1 MIRGTT
7 PTHIFQTGADL
18 SEAAVVYVTYAQ
30 NGKTVIEKSLEDG
43 LTVEGSKIT
52 MKMTQADT
60 LSLSPNY
67 QVYIQIRARFEDG
80 SAYATKKIKRDVED
94 ILKDGEI

>member
-7 PTHIFQTGADL
+7 PTHKFNCGVDL

-30 NGKTVIEKSLEDG
+30 NRATVIEKSLEDG
-43 LTVEGSKIT
+43 LTVDGSTIT
-52 MKMTQADT
+52 LKMSQTDT
-60 LSLSPNY
+60 LKLSPSY
-67 QVYIQIRARFEDG
+67 SVYIQIRARFEDG
-80 SAYATKKIKRDVED
+80 SAYATKQIKREVED